1 MRYDPVLGSR
11 FGFDAE
17 DLRANDDGRLSDEQ
31 ERMLSAAASAMARH
45 EGRTRVLLVVVFGA
59 AIAAVAVGIAVTP
72 GGGPASALVAAAI
85 LAWILG
91 LVAFFRARGRRTRE
105 AVEQRRLRTSEGTL
119 AIRTDSTGTWW
130 ATVGGA
136 RFGVELLQ
144 AQAMTEGAR
153 YRVHHL
159 DAPDGAVPLSLERV
173 DDGTG
178 TATLTP

>member
-1 MRYDPVLGSR
+1 MAFDPVLGSR

-17 DLRANDDGRLSDEQ
+17 DLRANGDHRLSGEQ
-31 ERMLSAAASAMARH
+31 ERMLDAAAAAMRRG
-45 EGRTRVLLVVVFGA
+45 ERRTRVLLVVVFGG
-59 AIAAVAVGIAVTP
+59 AI
-72 GGGPASALVAAAI
+72 ALVAAGIAATPGAGVASGVVAGVA

-105 AVEQRRLRTSEGTL
+105 AMEARRLQTSEGAL
-119 AIRTDSTGTWW
+119 SIATDSTGTWW

-144 AQAMTEGAR
+144 AQAMEEGAR

-159 DAPDGAVPLSLERV
+159 AAPDGAVPLSLERL
-173 DDGTG
+173 DEG
-178 TATLTP
+178 

>member
-1 MRYDPVLGSR
+1 MAFDPVLGSR

-17 DLRANDDGRLSDEQ
+17 DLRANGDGHLSGEQ
-31 ERMLSAAASAMARH
+31 ERMLEAASAAMRRS
-45 EGRTRVLLVVVFGA
+45 ERRTRILLVVVFGA
-59 AIAAVAVGIAVTP
+59 AAALVAVAIAVTP
-72 GGGPASALVAAAI
+72 GAGVAAGVVAGVA

-105 AVEQRRLRTSEGTL
+105 AMEAGRLRTSEGAL
-119 AIRTDSTGTWW
+119 SIATDATGTWW

-144 AQAMTEGAR
+144 AQAMEEGVR

-159 DAPDGAVPLSLERV
+159 AAPDGAVPLSLERL
-173 DDGTG
+173 DEG
-178 TATLTP
+178 

>member
-1 MRYDPVLGSR
+1 MAFDPVLGSR
-11 FGFDAE
+11 FNFDAE
-17 DLRANDDGRLSDEQ
+17 DLRANDEGRLSDEQ
-31 ERMLSAAASAMARH
+31 DRMLATAARVMARH
-45 EGRTRVLLVVVFGA
+45 EGRTRVLLIVVFAA

-72 GGGPASALVAAAI
+72 GGGLAPAIIAAAI

-105 AVEQRRLRTSEGTL
+105 AMEQRRLRTSEGTL
-119 AIRTDSTGTWW
+119 AIRSDATGIWW

-173 DDGTG
+173 GD
-178 TATLTP
+178 

>member
-1 MRYDPVLGSR
+1 MGFDPVLGGR
-11 FGFDAE
+11 FGFDAD

-31 ERMLSAAASAMARH
+31 ERMLAAAAAAMSRH
-45 EGRTRVLLVVVFGA
+45 ERRTRVLLVVDFAA
-59 AIAAVAVGIAVTP
+59 AIAAVAVGIASTP
-72 GGGPASALVAAAI
+72 GAGLASGLVAAAI

-105 AVEQRRLRTSEGTL
+105 AMETRRLRTAEGAL
-119 AIRTDSTGTWW
+119 AIRSDSTGTWW

-173 DDGTG
+173 EDPDA
-178 TATLTP
+178 ATLTR

>member
-1 MRYDPVLGSR
+1 MAFDPVLGSR
-11 FGFDAE
+11 FGFDAD
-17 DLRANDDGRLSDEQ
+17 DLRANDEGRLSDEQ
-31 ERMLSAAASAMARH
+31 ERMLSAAATARARH
-45 EGRTRVLLVVVFGA
+45 EGRTRVLLVVVFAA
-59 AIAAVAVGIAVTP
+59 AIAAVGVGV
-72 GGGPASALVAAAI
+72 ASGIVAAAI

-91 LVAFFRARGRRTRE
+91 LVAFFRSRGRRTRE
-105 AVEQRRLRTSEGTL
+105 AMEQRRLRTAEGAL
-119 AIRTDSTGTWW
+119 AIRSDSTGTWW

-173 DDGTG
+173 EG
-178 TATLTP
+178 

>member
-1 MRYDPVLGSR
+1 MGFDPVLGGR
-11 FGFDAE
+11 FGFDAD

-31 ERMLSAAASAMARH
+31 ERMLAAAAAAMGRH
-45 EGRTRVLLVVVFGA
+45 ERRTRVLLVVVFAA
-59 AIAAVAVGIAVTP
+59 AIAAVAVGIASTP
-72 GGGPASALVAAAI
+72 GAGLASGLVAAAI

-91 LVAFFRARGRRTRE
+91 LVAFFRGRGRRTRE
-105 AVEQRRLRTSEGTL
+105 AMETRRLRTAEGAL
-119 AIRTDSTGTWW
+119 AIRSDSTGTWW

-173 DDGTG
+173 EDPDA
-178 TATLTP
+178 ATLTR